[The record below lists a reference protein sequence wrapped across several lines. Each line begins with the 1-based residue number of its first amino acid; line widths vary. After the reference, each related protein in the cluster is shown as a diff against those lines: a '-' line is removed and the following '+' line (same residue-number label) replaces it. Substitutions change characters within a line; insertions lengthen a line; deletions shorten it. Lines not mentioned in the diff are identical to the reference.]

1 MWNVKLLGMFKNND
15 VTMQTTAEFASN
27 SIANIK
33 LPKRP
38 NFFSLDFEQV
48 LHEK

>member
-33 LPKRP
+33 PSQHMS
-38 NFFSLDFEQV
+38 FFSLDFEQV
-48 LHEK
+48 LYEK